1 LSVSSKSKHMEMAH
15 KVYRFRMKNLQLAVL
30 GYLAPPLCYSTGK
43 SQASPASVQPGS
55 LCCIM
60 STLAAQGGECDAMP
74 LCPSRGKTYPITHT
88 YSRLPKQMNKHS
100 STLRFARLC
109 DEAASLCGHICWRSQ
124 RQWQITAEIIKPMVS
139 VCGQNCENISQLG
152 LA

>member
-1 LSVSSKSKHMEMAH
+1 MYIDCIKHMEMAH

-74 LCPSRGKTYPITHT
+74 LCPSRGKLTP
-88 YSRLPKQMNKHS
+88 SP
-100 STLRFARLC
+100 TLTP
-109 DEAASLCGHICWRSQ
+109 DSPS
-124 RQWQITAEIIKPMVS
+124 K
-139 VCGQNCENISQLG
+139 
-152 LA
+152 